1 MSTSDDSR
9 EDSAAARAPAASGP
23 GRAAPHPLDPLTAEE
38 IRQVASVLR
47 RDRAAGP
54 RWRFASI
61 ELAEPAKDGNKDQD
75 TERGSGARQPHPGP
89 AAPNP
94 DQPAQVPDQPDPD
107 PDRLAGNEGR
117 QASDPAGR
125 AAVAVC
131 WNRDDGQAYRAV
143 VSLADD
149 EVTAWEHLPGQQPNM
164 TLDEWHECDEML
176 RAHPQLTAALARRGL
191 TDPARVLTDVW
202 AYGAAL
208 VPPRYRGLRLGW
220 SDVWYRGSAAGN
232 PYAHHVSGLHPIV
245 DLNQMTLLEIE
256 DDFDSGPGRRAARR

>member
-94 DQPAQVPDQPDPD
+94 DQPARSQTSRTQT
-107 PDRLAGNEGR
+107 R
-117 QASDPAGR
+117 
-125 AAVAVC
+125 
-131 WNRDDGQAYRAV
+131 
-143 VSLADD
+143 
-149 EVTAWEHLPGQQPNM
+149 TAWPGIK
-164 TLDEWHECDEML
+164 
-176 RAHPQLTAALARRGL
+176 AAR
-191 TDPARVLTDVW
+191 
-202 AYGAAL
+202 
-208 VPPRYRGLRLGW
+208 PRTRL
-220 SDVWYRGSAAGN
+220 
-232 PYAHHVSGLHPIV
+232 
-245 DLNQMTLLEIE
+245 
-256 DDFDSGPGRRAARR
+256 AARRWPSAGTATTGRPTGRWCR